1 MPTLSRR
8 SLTVCGGTGAII
20 PTDGAGVGLT
30 TDGTGDG
37 AAGIA
42 AGTVDGMPAGEAG
55 TVAGDGPITT
65 IRTTIRAG
73 IIRDPVTGLRATR
86 ILHAARRDRVSI
98 VTARWSAVM
107 AQFVRRIAV

>member
-42 AGTVDGMPAGEAG
+42 VGTVAGMLAGEAG
-55 TVAGDGPITT
+55 MAAGDGPIIT
-65 IRTTIRAG
+65 ILITIQAG
-73 IIRDPVTGLRATR
+73 IIRDLVTGLHAIH
-86 ILHAARRDRVSI
+86 ILHVAHRDRVSI